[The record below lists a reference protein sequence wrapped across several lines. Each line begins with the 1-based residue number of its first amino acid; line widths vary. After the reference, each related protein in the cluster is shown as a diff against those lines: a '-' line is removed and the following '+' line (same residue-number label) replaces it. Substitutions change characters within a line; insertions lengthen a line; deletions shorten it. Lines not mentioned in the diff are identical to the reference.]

1 MLIGVE
7 IEERQITRDATI
19 SIPPIDQNQNRCFAP
34 FPLPLHEYFPF
45 RFLDSSR
52 SRIRKIF

>member
-7 IEERQITRDATI
+7 IEERQITRYATI
-19 SIPPIDQNQNRCFAP
+19 SIPPIDQNQNRCFS
-34 FPLPLHEYFPF
+34 LPSPSPRIFSI

-52 SRIRKIF
+52 SWIRKIF